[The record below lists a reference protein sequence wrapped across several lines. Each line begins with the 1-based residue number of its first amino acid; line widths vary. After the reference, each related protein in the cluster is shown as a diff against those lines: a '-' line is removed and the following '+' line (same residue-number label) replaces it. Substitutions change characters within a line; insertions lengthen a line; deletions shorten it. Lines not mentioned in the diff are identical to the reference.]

1 MNIALQPVP
10 VSPLIGQVIA
20 QSAPLSKANIGQIM
34 VTIGLLVG
42 ALVAITL
49 VWLAIR
55 RKLIDAENPIQAQ
68 ATALEQLRQLK
79 NRGEIT
85 SEQYEAAKG
94 KMAAG
99 LKKSFVPPAAASG
112 NRGVGRGGSTPRRS
126 A

>member
-1 MNIALQPVP
+1 M
-10 VSPLIGQVIA
+10 
-20 QSAPLSKANIGQIM
+20 
-34 VTIGLLVG
+34 TIGLLVG
-42 ALVAITL
+42 ALVVITL
-49 VWLAIR
+49 LWVAIR
-55 RKLIDAENPIQAQ
+55 RKLIDAESPMQAQ

-85 SEQYEAAKG
+85 SEQYEAAKA

-99 LKKSFVPPAAASG
+99 LKKLLATRPAAPG